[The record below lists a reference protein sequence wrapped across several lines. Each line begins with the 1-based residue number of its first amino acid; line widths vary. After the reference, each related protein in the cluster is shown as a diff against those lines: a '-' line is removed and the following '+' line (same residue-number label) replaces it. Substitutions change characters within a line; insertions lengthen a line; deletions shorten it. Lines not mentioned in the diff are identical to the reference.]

1 MCISIYVFCYFFKY
15 FDYQQYKLIEISITR
30 IPVFLLGCYCGI
42 LSYENRI
49 ISVSV
54 KTISLII
61 VIIGIGYFY
70 IKPISLIQTF
80 RIPYLFIGPSITVWI
95 AICLE
100 IIDNKNINKFFCN
113 WGTVSLELYLS
124 HIVLRRVFL
133 NSKLYSDSA
142 VANFHKYLIFVML
155 LSFVIS
161 KGVNLVE
168 KYIKGVLQK

>member
-1 MCISIYVFCYFFKY
+1 M
-15 FDYQQYKLIEISITR
+15 
-30 IPVFLLGCYCGI
+30 
-42 LSYENRI
+42 
-49 ISVSV
+49 
-54 KTISLII
+54 II

-70 IKPISLIQTF
+70 IKNISLVQTF

-100 IIDNKNINKFFCN
+100 IIANKNINKFFCN

-155 LSFVIS
+155 LSFMIS

-168 KYIKGVLQK
+168 KYIKGILQK